1 MIKEAIKKYP
11 KFSETDFIRLY
22 CAMNFKNE
30 LSPIIKHHELE
41 KRLYE
46 FYSLPEFRELFQDI
60 CPKEDYINP
69 ENSYLDL
76 QTALQM
82 VQLLGLLTPIHDA
95 GEIRSMI
102 TCDESIAQRIISN
115 TDAEMVDK
123 MANLFNTMYS
133 LNDSSKEKDNTKISN
148 AESVMNHFMEKLDHD
163 DFTYDKEQSN
173 GTELA
178 FDEGFIDNQVKS
190 YKKLL
195 KSPSF
200 NDLMRKL

>member
-11 KFSETDFIRLY
+11 RFSENDFIRLY

-82 VQLLGLLTPIHDA
+82 GQLLGLLTPIHDA
-95 GEIRSMI
+95 GEIRS
-102 TCDESIAQRIISN
+102 
-115 TDAEMVDK
+115 
-123 MANLFNTMYS
+123 
-133 LNDSSKEKDNTKISN
+133 
-148 AESVMNHFMEKLDHD
+148 
-163 DFTYDKEQSN
+163 
-173 GTELA
+173 
-178 FDEGFIDNQVKS
+178 
-190 YKKLL
+190 
-195 KSPSF
+195 
-200 NDLMRKL
+200 